1 MSAKRAA
8 AAVPSAA
15 MLPAKAAP
23 RSSARVPLFLF
34 GGRGMLGGE
43 LARLLEQHPVLALEA
58 IVSRSGGPVG
68 HRQLPGLGAALTH
81 AAALARLTEILSG
94 GERAALV
101 LALPHGEAAALWPAL
116 EGELRGS
123 LGGGLERLHLVDL
136 SADFRLRDP
145 ALYAS
150 AYGRTH
156 PAPEALARFAYG
168 LPELFRTELERAA
181 AAGPA
186 RIAAPGCFATALQL
200 ATLPAA
206 RARIVRADA
215 PWILH
220 AVTGSS
226 GSGIEPKP
234 ETHHPHRHGNL
245 WAYALGGHR
254 HEAELSQALAPHVA
268 TWGSIPPIHFV
279 PHSGPF
285 ARGIHLTAALPLE
298 RGVDAERARAVF
310 AEAYAGEPFV
320 EVLAEGVPDLR
331 MVVGSNRAALAV
343 SVRGAVLH
351 VLLALDNLIK
361 GGSGQAL
368 QCLNLALGL
377 EESAGLPRSG
387 MGVC

>member
-1 MSAKRAA
+1 
-8 AAVPSAA
+8 
-15 MLPAKAAP
+15 
-23 RSSARVPLFLF
+23 VPLFLF
-34 GGRGMLGGE
+34 GGRGMLAGE
-43 LARLLEQHPVLALEA
+43 LARLLEHHPSLRLGAL
-58 IVSRSGGPVG
+58 VSRSAGPSG
-68 HRQLPGLGAALTH
+68 HRQLPGSGATLTH
-81 AAALARLTEILSG
+81 ETGLARLREALAG
-94 GERAALV
+94 GRAALV

-116 EGELRGS
+116 ERELGS
-123 LGGGLERLHLVDL
+123 GLERLALVDL

-150 AYGRTH
+150 AYGKIH
-156 PAPEALARFAYG
+156 PAPQALASFAYG
-168 LPELFRTELERAA
+168 LPELFRAELERHC

-206 RARIVRADA
+206 RARIVRGDA

-226 GSGIEPKP
+226 GSGIEPKA

-254 HEAELSQALAPHVA
+254 HEAELFQALAPLA
-268 TWGSIPPIHFV
+268 SGGGALPPIHFV

-298 RGVDAERARAVF
+298 RGPRAIDGARAHAVY

-331 MVVGSNRAALAV
+331 MVVGSNRAALAT
-343 SVRGAVLH
+343 SVRGGVLH
-351 VLLALDNLIK
+351 VLLTLDNLIK

-377 EESAGLPRSG
+377 EESTGLPRNG